1 LFNPYWDADILKR
14 RGLNLPLKCVLQLM
28 AREIL
33 GPKAELAVIL
43 LVSPLKTPS
52 PYPLPLPP
60 AGCSQQK
67 LPFIQ

>member
-1 LFNPYWDADILKR
+1 
-14 RGLNLPLKCVLQLM
+14 M

-52 PYPLPLPP
+52 TNTPFLTSRPLWLP
-60 AGCSQQK
+60 AYDLHK
-67 LPFIQ
+67 VH